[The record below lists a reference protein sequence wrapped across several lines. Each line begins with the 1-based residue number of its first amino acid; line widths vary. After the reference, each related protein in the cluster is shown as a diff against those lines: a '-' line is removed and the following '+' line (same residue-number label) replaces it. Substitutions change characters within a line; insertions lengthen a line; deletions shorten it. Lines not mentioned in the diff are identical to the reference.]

1 MAGREI
7 EEILSAILGSARKPL
22 DNAALKAAEKAARA
36 AAQPIRKAPKPGE
49 KLTIPSINVNKGVL
63 DPQGY
68 SGVKLARPIEAYA
81 PKVDLTGS
89 VMRPK
94 KTFEPSTLADQ
105 DAYFLPLLW
114 DRTAGEGA
122 ITGVGDMATQR
133 RYANEGGKDF
143 MRGKASIYDNAI
155 VASGG
160 DVINRFAKEAA
171 KAPEGAQVLPI
182 MITMGMSSSDFATTP
197 ARLAVDML
205 QQSVTKK
212 NASKFDERVREMVPS
227 WPGLLSDTADEFLLK
242 TGGENRKALLSLI
255 GSEEGLSLG
264 VPTDVAG
271 AARYATTD
279 TSLRTMPSNYAGS
292 VVGRIDR
299 DSPVIANPS
308 YQHSAYPAQLRGEY
322 LGELEQPMHVSNF
335 FPEAYESYALRKDKS
350 GNPLTEQHKIYAL
363 SRELP
368 LQKATPELLE
378 NYYRKLERAKQLGF
392 QPGLLGL

>member
-1 MAGREI
+1 MAAREI

-22 DNAALKAAEKAARA
+22 AGAELKAATAAA
-36 AAQPIRKAPKPGE
+36 KKAAQPIRKAPKPGE
-49 KLTIPSINVNKGVL
+49 KLSIPSINVNKGVL
-63 DPQGY
+63 DPQEY

-81 PKVDLTGS
+81 PKIDLTGS

-94 KTFEPSTLADQ
+94 KTFEPSTLENQ

-114 DRTAGEGA
+114 DRTAGEGN
-122 ITGVGDMATQR
+122 IVGVGDMATQR
-133 RYANEGGKDF
+133 QYANEGGKDF
-143 MRGKASIYDNAI
+143 MRGKASISDNAI

-160 DVINRFAKEAA
+160 DVINRFAAEAA

-182 MITMGMSSSDFATTP
+182 MITMGMTSSDFATTP

-212 NASKFDERVREMVPS
+212 NASKFDERVRDMVPN
-227 WPGLLSDTADEFLLK
+227 WPGLLSEAADEFVLN
-242 TGGENRKALLSLI
+242 TGGENRKAILNLI

-264 VPTDVAG
+264 VPTDAAG

-279 TSLRTMPSNYAGS
+279 ASLRTMPSNYAGS

-299 DSPVIANPS
+299 SNPVIANPS

-335 FPEAYESYALRKDKS
+335 FPDAYASYDLRRDKR
-350 GNPLTEQHKIYAL
+350 GNPLTEQNKIYAL

-368 LQKATPELLE
+368 LQKATPQLLE
-378 NYYRKLERAKQLGF
+378 NYYQKLQRAKQLGF
-392 QPGLLGL
+392 PPGLLGL